1 MYLKR
6 YIRSINNRFHRS
18 SRLKIDLSYINGVSN
33 RKFRLGREFNDP
45 HSLALKKSRF
55 NEPCFSKDVL
65 SNELCNYINA
75 IKQKSAS
82 DILCID
88 NSKYK
93 TFPYWAAP
101 LPWQDC
107 SIDTNFIN
115 FRKNIE
121 KNKRRN
127 IKKVDQDLS
136 NLHNSYGI
144 SHSEQY
150 IELHNS
156 IITNGYSV
164 SKFGWDALIPIELLI
179 SGDKVVWK
187 PTGNGNHRSILLSYL
202 GYTNIPCVVMNIVNR
217 DCVNQWFNVNNNDL
231 SVEQAL
237 SIFDDYINAT
247 I

>member
-121 KNKRRN
+121 KKLGNLNSVIVKICKIAETQEKKIKN
-127 IKKVDQDLS
+127 ITLYQYKIMKLLD
-136 NLHNSYGI
+136 NFFI
-144 SHSEQY
+144 S
-150 IELHNS
+150 
-156 IITNGYSV
+156 
-164 SKFGWDALIPIELLI
+164 
-179 SGDKVVWK
+179 
-187 PTGNGNHRSILLSYL
+187 
-202 GYTNIPCVVMNIVNR
+202 
-217 DCVNQWFNVNNNDL
+217 
-231 SVEQAL
+231 
-237 SIFDDYINAT
+237 
-247 I
+247 